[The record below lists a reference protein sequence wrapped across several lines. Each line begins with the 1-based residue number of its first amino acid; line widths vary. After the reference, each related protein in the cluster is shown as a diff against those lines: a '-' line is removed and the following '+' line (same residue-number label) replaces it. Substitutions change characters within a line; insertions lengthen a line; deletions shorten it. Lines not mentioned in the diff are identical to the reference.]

1 MTERWKKLN
10 NNEFDGLLQRVVL
23 FEASVALALRKAMDN
38 RKTVFLLSMGRLT
51 LLAEV

>member
-1 MTERWKKLN
+1 MKLN
-10 NNEFDGLLQRVVL
+10 ARLAIRQRVVL